1 MYFSSKLTFMKTVL
15 FALIFVLFLSCNN
28 SPKSAEATKNIDT
41 VSVVNTKIPPLNNL
55 DYLNIVGT
63 PVKFGQLEI
72 AQYEFPDKVNWN
84 DAKLLCSKL
93 GDGWRLPNIEEL
105 NKMYQ
110 YSDRIGGFIKGIYYW
125 SSSPFG
131 VSSPDLTTAS
141 GERISG
147 DYYQAALINF
157 ANGYITGGEKDSE
170 IYLVR
175 AVKGN

>member
-1 MYFSSKLTFMKTVL
+1 MKTVL

-93 GDGWRLPNIEEL
+93 
-105 NKMYQ
+105 
-110 YSDRIGGFIKGIYYW
+110 
-125 SSSPFG
+125 
-131 VSSPDLTTAS
+131 
-141 GERISG
+141 
-147 DYYQAALINF
+147 
-157 ANGYITGGEKDSE
+157 
-170 IYLVR
+170 
-175 AVKGN
+175 